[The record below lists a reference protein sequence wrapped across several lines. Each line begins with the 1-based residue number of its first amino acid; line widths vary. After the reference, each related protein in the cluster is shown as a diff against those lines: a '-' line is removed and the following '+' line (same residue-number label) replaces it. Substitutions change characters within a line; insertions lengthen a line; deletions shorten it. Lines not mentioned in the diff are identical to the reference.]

1 MKITTTFTS
10 LALKLVGVIILVSAL
25 IDYLFLAIP
34 LQLSN
39 RNWQIDFTNTIV
51 DRGVVPLLAVS
62 LLVLGWW
69 ITDNTP
75 NSAPPSKAVRL
86 PVFIISSL
94 LGLLFLL
101 LVPIHLSNIS
111 NVSAQFIQEIDQRA
125 SAQEEEI
132 QGFIEQLDAIARN
145 PEQIQSEIEQRNQVI
160 NSGGNIQGRQLNPE
174 ELQAIT
180 SQRDQLQE
188 LLTLSQSPSD
198 LETRLEETRT
208 RLQTELRDL
217 QRQEKQ
223 RAQTQALR
231 QTLRTGINSFM
242 LSVGYIVLG
251 WLGIKNSMYG
261 SPRKPS
267 S

>member
-1 MKITTTFTS
+1 MKITSTFT
-10 LALKLVGVIILVSAL
+10 ALGIKLVGFIILVSAL
-25 IDYLFLAIP
+25 IDFLFLAIP
-34 LQLSN
+34 LQLAD
-39 RNWQIDFTNTIV
+39 RNWQINFTNTLV
-51 DRGVVPLLAVS
+51 DRGVVPLLAVV
-62 LLVLGWW
+62 LLILGWW
-69 ITDNTP
+69 ITDNIP
-75 NSAPPSKAVRL
+75 NAGQPQKAVRL

-111 NVSAQFIQEIDQRA
+111 SVSAQFIQEIDQRA
-125 SAQEEEI
+125 TAQEDEI

-145 PEQIQSEIEQRNQVI
+145 PQQIQGEIEQRNQVI
-160 NSGGNIQGRQLNPE
+160 NNGGNIQGRQLSPE

-188 LLTLSQSPSD
+188 LLQLSQTPSE

-251 WLGIKNSMYG
+251 WLGIKGFMG
-261 SPRKPS
+261 ASPKKS
-267 S
+267 SS

>member
-1 MKITTTFTS
+1 MKITTNFTS
-10 LALKLVGVIILVSAL
+10 LGLKLVGVIIFVSAL

-34 LQLSN
+34 LQLAD
-39 RNWQIDFTNTIV
+39 RNWQINFANTIV
-51 DRGVVPLLAVS
+51 DRGVVPLLAVV
-62 LLVLGWW
+62 LLILGWW

-75 NSAPPSKAVRL
+75 NAAPPSKAVRL

-101 LVPIHLSNIS
+101 IVPIHLSNIS

-145 PEQIQSEIEQRNQVI
+145 PQQLQSEIEQRNQVI
-160 NSGGNIQGRQLNPE
+160 NSGGNIQGQQLNPQ

-180 SQRDQLQE
+180 SQRDQLQQ
-188 LLTLSQSPSD
+188 LLELSQSPEELD
-198 LETRLEETRT
+198 NRLEETRT
-208 RLQTELRDL
+208 RLQTELREV

-223 RAQTQALR
+223 NAQTQALR

-242 LSVGYIVLG
+242 LSVGYIALG
-251 WLGIKNSMYG
+251 WLGIKGSMYG
-261 SPRKPS
+261 TPKPPS